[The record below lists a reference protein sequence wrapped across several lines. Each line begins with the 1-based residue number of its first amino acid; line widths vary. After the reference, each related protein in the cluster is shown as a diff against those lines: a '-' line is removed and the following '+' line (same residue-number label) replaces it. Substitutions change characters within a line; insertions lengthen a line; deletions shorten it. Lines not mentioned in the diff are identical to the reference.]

1 MTQDHTVL
9 KLLDTLNVVSYVATS
24 AKARY
29 EQKDSEQ
36 SSGEGGDTYQELAK
50 KLKEINTC
58 LSNAMKS
65 IVEWVSKPP
74 TLMDSL
80 YL

>member
-24 AKARY
+24 ANARY
-29 EQKDSEQ
+29 GQKAEQADED
-36 SSGEGGDTYQELAK
+36 GGKYQDLAG
-50 KLKEINTC
+50 KLKAINDC
-58 LSNAMKS
+58 LSKATAS
-65 IVEWVSKPP
+65 IVEWASKPP